1 MARRARVGIA
11 VALSVL
17 LLAGCATGNAH
28 PSPTAIESPTA
39 APTTSSP
46 QPTPSPSPALAA
58 WISRSIRT
66 GPVGAIALAPNAI
79 YIIYEKSQPAGS
91 YDPALARVAIIDR
104 STGEL
109 HDGGAFPGAQ
119 SLALAGGYLWVA
131 SGASPGV
138 NRSDAN
144 VLYRVDASSLVV
156 ERRISL
162 GRLVSNGNY
171 EPPVLAAIGGRL
183 WVGYG
188 VHVARLDPTTG
199 AVLHTSTV
207 GNPGAG
213 VSSLA
218 IDPSG
223 RVLYVGMAGDCVTG
237 ASVAE
242 VNSTTGMRIATTS
255 AYYGCDLG
263 GPNLAATGDGVWVA
277 YATGLEG
284 AAAELRASDLE
295 QSALIP
301 GQHSNGIEAFTGG
314 GVLWL
319 TDGMAG
325 ELFCADPATGA
336 TRASVIWPLGGLVA
350 ADARGAFL
358 GGYDGVSFL
367 RPDPLCR
374 AG

>member
-1 MARRARVGIA
+1 VAHRERLVIA
-11 VALSVL
+11 AALPVL
-17 LLAGCATGNAH
+17 VLAGCATAH
-28 PSPTAIESPTA
+28 PSPTAIESPTV
-39 APTTSSP
+39 APTTNTP
-46 QPTPSPSPALAA
+46 GPTPSPSPALAA

-79 YIIYEKSQPAGS
+79 YVIYEKSQPAGS
-91 YDPALARVAIIDR
+91 YDPALARVAIINR

-109 HDGGAFPGAQ
+109 HDGGAFSGAQ
-119 SLALAGGYLWVA
+119 SLALAGGYLWVV

-138 NRSDAN
+138 SPTDAN

-156 ERRISL
+156 ERRTTL
-162 GRLVSNGNY
+162 GRLVSNGNH
-171 EPPVLAAIGGRL
+171 EPPVLAANGGRL

-199 AVLHTSTV
+199 ALLHTSTV
-207 GNPGAG
+207 GNAGAG

-255 AYYGCDLG
+255 TYYGCDLG

-295 QSALIP
+295 QVAIIP
-301 GQHSNGIEAFTGG
+301 GLHSNGIEAFTGG

-319 TDGMAG
+319 VDGMAG

-336 TRASVIWPLGGLVA
+336 TRASVSWPLGGLVA